1 MSRLSQCWA
10 PTSPPQTTTDATRLL
25 AGGARDPPAPLP
37 APKTPP
43 RQAQCGFPR
52 RECLA
57 RTRKGAP
64 LLGERASLPPTP
76 CAQQT
81 KRRWRPLRSRGSPL
95 PLSLLPLPS
104 RAPTRMAA
112 PYSNAPDRSLDP
124 QGPSQG
130 CADVDLEP
138 RTLERVRRARP
149 EPAVAGTDRTR
160 ITGLSGH
167 SEGHPSARGR
177 RTAPEGLRR
186 DEVPRSAPW
195 PRPRRPEPRG
205 NLQASGRSEGSPRP
219 PSSSRGGGPPPT
231 PPDSAVE
238 ISGKICIELRT

>member
-1 MSRLSQCWA
+1 MPEELATLPHRYLPQRRHHAKLSA
-10 PTSPPQTTTDATRLL
+10 AFL
-25 AGGARDPPAPLP
+25 GANVWRGRGRGPPARRTREP
-37 APKTPP
+37 APHPVCP
-43 RQAQCGFPR
+43 ANRA
-52 RECLA
+52 A
-57 RTRKGAP
+57 AAP
-64 LLGERASLPPTP
+64 LTLPG
-76 CAQQT
+76 
-81 KRRWRPLRSRGSPL
+81 LPL

-112 PYSNAPDRSLDP
+112 PYSNAPDRSLDS

-130 CADVDLEP
+130 CADVDLELK
-138 RTLERVRRARP
+138 TLERVRRARP
-149 EPAVAGTDRTR
+149 APAVAGTDRTR

-177 RTAPEGLRR
+177 CTAPEGLRR

-219 PSSSRGGGPPPT
+219 PSSSRGGGPLPT